1 MEPRQNHVHAVQFY
15 KDAGSLSDRVATFLA
30 DGLKSGHPGLIVA
43 TSAHAAA
50 ISRALENIGVDVS
63 EVRKTGELQ
72 ILDARKLLS
81 AFMVGHQPDALL
93 FKSNVGDVIERMC
106 LGRTPCPIRVYGE
119 MVDVLWRE
127 GNSDGAIRLEILWNQ
142 LASAYDFALL
152 CGYAV
157 GHFYKE
163 TRDSRYDDVCDQH
176 THVLAPA
183 HLPGQGS
190 PRVHLPKHGRTIGHD
205 ESGRRDV
212 ARHRSGRA

>member
-63 EVRKTGELQ
+63 EVRKT
-72 ILDARKLLS
+72 
-81 AFMVGHQPDALL
+81 V
-93 FKSNVGDVIERMC
+93 
-106 LGRTPCPIRVYGE
+106 GRTPCPIRVYGE